1 MSKNRIKIAVNGP
14 YLVTGAVPLRR
25 MIMGTN
31 DQGDVAVWLDDRIY
45 PIQDHYAL
53 CRCGRSAN
61 PPFCDGAH
69 TRANFDG
76 TERAR
81 RFAHHE
87 LAQRYEGPTLD
98 LTDAGEFCAS
108 ARFCD
113 RAEGTWLLTR
123 HSDKPESRRIAIQ
136 ETADC
141 PSGRLVIWDK
151 AGKPIEPAFVP
162 SIGVVVDPQSGV
174 SGPLWVRG
182 GIPIEATDGY
192 VYEIRNRV
200 TLCRCGKT
208 RNMPFCD
215 GSHMRFK
222 FRAGDELPG

>member
-1 MSKNRIKIAVNGP
+1 MRIKVAANGP
-14 YLVTGAVPLRR
+14 FLVSGAVPLRR
-25 MIMGTN
+25 MIMVA
-31 DQGDVAVWLDDRIY
+31 DQKGDVCAWREDKVY
-45 PIQDHYAL
+45 PVQDHYAL

-69 TRANFDG
+69 ARFDFDG
-76 TERAR
+76 TEHAR
-81 RFAHHE
+81 RFTHRE
-87 LAQRYEGPTLD
+87 LAQRYKGPTLD

-113 RAEGTWLLTR
+113 RAGGTWRLTR
-123 HSDKPESRRIAIQ
+123 HSDTPEARQTAIQ
-136 ETADC
+136 EVADC

-151 AGKPIEPAFVP
+151 DGNVIEPAFEP
-162 SIGVVVDPQSGV
+162 SIGVVVDPQAGV

-182 GIPIEATDGY
+182 GIPIEAVDGY

-200 TLCRCGKT
+200 TLCRCGKS
-208 RNMPFCD
+208 RNMPLCD

-222 FRAGDELPG
+222 FRAGYELTESQS